1 MNVPTKSLLVVTA
14 LAVGLGA
21 CGEAADAPANEA
33 APPVSATAEAPV
45 QDIAAAAP
53 DYVDVL
59 YENEYLRVLGFDLP
73 AAAALPLH
81 EGGRRVI
88 YSLGD
93 YELDWTEGGESSA
106 RRSWSEGDVHAH
118 EAGVHEATNAGQAT
132 ASFLVFERLDV
143 PLPSSEDTS
152 GEWDLPVG
160 TRSLLYESG
169 FAVVEVELQ
178 PGEAQ
183 EMHPGGWRAVYS
195 LSDYTLE
202 WREGD
207 EVSQTSWNS
216 GDVHWHEP
224 GPHAATNAGDTVAR
238 FLIVTLLE

>member
-1 MNVPTKSLLVVTA
+1 MNVPTKPMLVLTA
-14 LAVGLGA
+14 FALGLGA
-21 CGEAADAPANEA
+21 CGEAAEGPAEEA
-33 APPVSATAEAPV
+33 APPVSTTAEAPA

-59 YENEYLRVLGFDLP
+59 LENEYLRVLRFDLP
-73 AAAALPLH
+73 AGAALPLH
-81 EGGRRVI
+81 EGGRRVV
-88 YSLGD
+88 YALRD
-93 YELDWTEGGESSA
+93 YELDWSEAGEPVA
-106 RRSWSEGDVHAH
+106 PRSWSDGDVHAH
-118 EAGVHEATNAGQAT
+118 EAGVHEATNAGEQT
-132 ASFLVFERLDV
+132 ASFLVFERLDA

-160 TRSLLYESG
+160 TRSLLHESG

-183 EMHPGGWRAVYS
+183 EMHPGSWRAVYS

-207 EVSQTSWNS
+207 AVSRTSWTS
-216 GDVHWHEP
+216 GNVHWHEP